1 MAERGVL
8 DLSTSDLAIVRGILQ
23 RLVPGRPVFVFG
35 SRVTGRARR
44 RSDIDLAIGGTE
56 PMSLLLRAELAD
68 AFDESDLP
76 IEVDVVD
83 LATVSE
89 TFRNR
94 ITAEWVELERAASVL
109 RSQREVHV

>member
-8 DLSTSDLAIVRGILQ
+8 DLPESERAIVRAILEKYAA
-23 RLVPGRPVFVFG
+23 GRPVYVFG

-44 RSDIDLAIGGTE
+44 RSDLDLAIGGVG
-56 PMSLLLRAELAD
+56 PMALGQRAELAD

-83 LATVSE
+83 LATVSD

-94 ITAEWVELERAASVL
+94 IMAEWVEFDRVAAGS
-109 RSQREVHV
+109 RSHKEVHA

>member
-8 DLSTSDLAIVRGILQ
+8 DLPESDLGIVRAILE
-23 RLVPGRPVFVFG
+23 RYAVGRPVYVFG
-35 SRVTGRARR
+35 SRVTGRAQR
-44 RSDIDLAIGGTE
+44 RSDLDLAIGGAE
-56 PMSLLLRAELAD
+56 PMTLGLRADLVD
-68 AFDESDLP
+68 AFDASDLP

-94 ITAEWVELERAASVL
+94 IMAEWVEFDRAAATP
-109 RSQREVHV
+109 RCQKEVNA